1 MYRVALEKHGFYRA
15 TEEHEKL
22 EDAQSALIKD
32 IETIAGHHL
41 KTDERL
47 ELLGRLENIP
57 FSMDR
62 GDHTFS
68 IRSV

>member
-22 EDAQSALIKD
+22 EDAQEALIKD
-32 IETIAGHHL
+32 IETIEGRQL
-41 KTDERL
+41 KVKDKL
-47 ELLGRLENIP
+47 ELLDRLENVP